1 MVIREMFESN
11 LTHVVAILSYPI
23 RFLLGAHSDDIINQ
37 DWTFFLKE
45 EHVLADVSAHDEVQ
59 NCNVIVTIYFEF
71 VNDIFMYHAST
82 GMGRQGGRVEWG
94 KKTSQ
99 YNCNLVVSTLVL

>member
-11 LTHVVAILSYPI
+11 LTHVVALLSYPI
-23 RFLLGAHSDDIINQ
+23 RFLLGAHSDDIIHQ

-59 NCNVIVTIYFEF
+59 NCNVIVTIYS
-71 VNDIFMYHAST
+71 IF
-82 GMGRQGGRVEWG
+82 
-94 KKTSQ
+94 
-99 YNCNLVVSTLVL
+99 

>member
-11 LTHVVAILSYPI
+11 LTHVVALLSYPI
-23 RFLLGAHSDDIINQ
+23 IFLLGAHSDDIIHQ

-59 NCNVIVTIYFEF
+59 NCNVIVTIYS
-71 VNDIFMYHAST
+71 IFLKSCLPVVFP
-82 GMGRQGGRVEWG
+82 QGGWAAKGWRG
-94 KKTSQ
+94 KIYSQ
-99 YNCNLVVSTLVL
+99 